1 MKARPGFQYFAA
13 FILCCSL
20 TTFLSRPMAA
30 QSAPQTSSSFT
41 SSTLAVHIVGLRN
54 ATGNVRVKLMRDS
67 NPVDSRVLQ
76 IDTKN
81 LTADVVFDKLPQG
94 VYSVSLI
101 HDENMNGKLDT
112 NLFGMPVEGYG
123 FSNNPKKRT
132 GKPGFDETNF
142 QLNQPDVAI
151 EIKMIYW

>member
-1 MKARPGFQYFAA
+1 
-13 FILCCSL
+13 
-20 TTFLSRPMAA
+20 MAA

-101 HDENMNGKLDT
+101 HDENMNGKLDS
-112 NLFGMPVEGYG
+112 NVFGMPTEGYG
-123 FSNNPKKRT
+123 FSNNPAK
-132 GKPGFDETNF
+132 GFGPPKPELTTFPVK
-142 QLNQPDVAI
+142 QPKCVI
-151 EIKMIYW
+151 EIKLIYW

>member
-1 MKARPGFQYFAA
+1 MTKNRLFRLGVFLLIFVSVLMAFALQARAQAV
-13 FILCCSL
+13 SNL
-20 TTFLSRPMAA
+20 T
-30 QSAPQTSSSFT
+30 
-41 SSTLAVHIVGLRN
+41 
-54 ATGNVRVKLMRDS
+54 VRVTGIRNTKGKINLALYKDS
-67 NPVDSRVLQ
+67 KFVSDQEVE
-76 IDTKN
+76 IDAKT
-81 LTADVVFDKLPQG
+81 LTAVAVFDKLPQG
-94 VYSVSLI
+94 IYSANLF